1 MSQLT
6 VNEAGSS
13 TFTDTLTVDFTDFSV
28 ASAGTL
34 ADRATKSFSYAIPA
48 GAIVQ
53 KVAFK
58 LNTAFDDSG
67 AGDQLQIEAGDDDDA
82 NGFITAKELHVD
94 ATEVFYGFNDG
105 VYFAG
110 SSTGATDDV
119 ANAVNGKLYSS
130 AKTMAFLFTPDV
142 ATGTPYSLNELTQGN
157 ITFSIEMAR
166 L

>member
-6 VNEAGSS
+6 VNEAGNS
-13 TFTDTLTVDFTDFSV
+13 TFTDTLTIDFNDFLEGQ
-28 ASAGTL
+28 AGTL
-34 ADRATKSFSYAIPA
+34 ADRATKSFSYAIPV

-67 AGDQLQIEAGDDDDA
+67 SGDELQIEVGDDDDA
-82 NGFITAKELHVD
+82 NGFITAKEVHVD
-94 ATEVFYGFNDG
+94 ATEVFYAFNDG
-105 VYFAG
+105 AYFNT
-110 SSTGATDDV
+110 TGTNN
-119 ANAVNGKLYSS
+119 ANTNVVNGKLYSA

-142 ATGTPYSLNELTQGN
+142 STGTPYSLNELTQGN

>member
-1 MSQLT
+1 MPKLT
-6 VNEAGSS
+6 VNEAGPT
-13 TFTDTLTVDFTDFSV
+13 TFTDQLTIDFTDFSV
-28 ASAGTL
+28 DNAGTL
-34 ADRATKSFSYAIPA
+34 ADRATKSFSYSIPA

-67 AGDQLQIEAGDDDDA
+67 SGDQLQIEVGDDDDP

-94 ATEVFYGFNDG
+94 ATEIFFGFNDG
-105 VYFAG
+105 AYFAA
-110 SSTGATDDV
+110 SSNGQSGDV
-119 ANAVNGKLYSS
+119 ANATNGKLYSA

-142 ATGTPYSLNELTQGN
+142 STGTPYSLNELNQGN

>member
-1 MSQLT
+1 MPQLT
-6 VNEAGSS
+6 VNEAGNS
-13 TFTDTLTVDFTDFSV
+13 TFTDSFTVDVSDFSV
-28 ASAGTL
+28 ANAGTL
-34 ADRATKSFSYAIPA
+34 ADRATKSFSYSIPA

-67 AGDQLQIEAGDDDDA
+67 SGDELQIEVGDDDDA
-82 NGFITAKELHVD
+82 NGFIVAKEVHAD

-105 VYFAG
+105 AYFNT
-110 SSTGATDDV
+110 TGTNN
-119 ANAVNGKLYSS
+119 ANTNVVNGKLYAA

-142 ATGTPYSLNELTQGN
+142 STGTAYSLNELTQGN
-157 ITFSIEMAR
+157 ITFFIEMAR